1 MKNGKLVIFGMILVL
16 CTLIRLWLLPSAIT
30 LIPKVG
36 GTLNYAFEP
45 LIYIG
50 SYYLSDSWT
59 KKKENLVSRGLWYLL
74 AYALIAAVLVG
85 LYFLITALIGLFK

>member
-1 MKNGKLVIFGMILVL
+1 MKNGRLVIFGMILVL

-30 LIPKVG
+30 LIPAVG

-45 LIYIG
+45 LIFIG
-50 SYYLSDSWT
+50 AFYLLSNWS
-59 KKKENLVSRGLWYLL
+59 KKKENLVTRGLWYLL

-85 LYFLITALIGLFK
+85 LYFLITAIMGLFH